1 MSINILEMVKGAIT
15 EDTTGQIGQLLGE
28 DKSKTSSAISS
39 ALPSILGGLMKQSS
53 TNSGATDLFNTVKGF
68 DSGLFGNIAGAL
80 GGGRHTSLIQ
90 TGMGLLGSIFG
101 GNQSGLI
108 GTIARMAGI
117 GQNSAGSLLGIL
129 APIVMSALSGLRSKD
144 NLDSNG
150 LANLLAT
157 QKDHVARELPNELR
171 SELGMDSF
179 LNTNEGVRTQAHDR
193 TRATTTEEPR
203 RSGGGLLGK
212 LLPLAALAIV
222 GWLGYQYLMPG
233 TDTEVASD
241 KASTVNEVDASKID
255 VDQLTGKMT
264 TSMDELTSSIGGIT
278 DEASAK
284 SAVETITGATES
296 LGGLNLDSL
305 TGDAKSAIG
314 GAASPLLDKLKAA
327 LETAYAI
334 PGVKAIIE
342 PIVSPLLGTLSGIIA

>member
-1 MSINILEMVKGAIT
+1 MSINILEMVKGAISD
-15 EDTTGQIGQLLGE
+15 ETTGQIGQLLGE
-28 DKSKTSSAISS
+28 DKTKTSSAISS
-39 ALPSILGGLMKQSS
+39 ALPSILGGLMKQSG
-53 TNSGATDLFNTVKGF
+53 TNAGANDLFDTVKGF
-68 DSGLFGNIAGAL
+68 DSGLFGNIASAL

-90 TGMGLLGSIFG
+90 TGMGLLGTIFAG
-101 GNQSGLI
+101 KQSGLI

-129 APIVMSALSGLRSKD
+129 APIVISALSGLRSKQ
-144 NLDSNG
+144 NLDSSG
-150 LANLLAT
+150 LANLLAN
-157 QKDHVARELPNELR
+157 QKDHVAKELPTELR
-171 SELGMDSF
+171 SELGLDSF
-179 LNTNEGVRTQAHDR
+179 LNQTERVQNNVRTAS
-193 TRATTTEEPR
+193 RAQPE

-212 LLPLAALAIV
+212 LLPLAALAAV

-233 TDTEVASD
+233 SDTNVASD
-241 KASTVNEVDASKID
+241 KASTINQIDASKID
-255 VDQLTGKMT
+255 VDSLTGKV
-264 TSMDELTSSIGGIT
+264 TSSMGDLTSAIGGIT

-284 SAVETITGATES
+284 TALEGITGATES
-296 LGGLNLDSL
+296 LGGLNLDAL

-342 PIVSPLLGTLSGIIA
+342 PIVGPLLGKLAAVIA

>member
-1 MSINILEMVKGAIT
+1 MSINILEMVKGAISD
-15 EDTTGQIGQLLGE
+15 ETTGQIGQLLGE
-28 DKSKTSSAISS
+28 DKTKTSSAISS
-39 ALPSILGGLMKQSS
+39 ALPSILGGLMKQSG
-53 TNSGATDLFNTVKGF
+53 TNAGANDLFNTVKGF
-68 DSGLFGNIAGAL
+68 DSGLIGNIAGAL

-101 GNQSGLI
+101 GKQSGMI

-129 APIVMSALSGLRSKD
+129 APIVMSALSGLRSKE
-144 NLDSNG
+144 NLDSSG
-150 LANLLAT
+150 LANLLAN
-157 QKDHVARELPNELR
+157 QKDHVAKELPTELR
-171 SELGMDSF
+171 SELGLDSF
-179 LNTNEGVRTQAHDR
+179 LNQTERVQDHART
-193 TRATTTEEPR
+193 ATTAEPK
-203 RSGGGLLGK
+203 RSGGLLGK

-233 TDTEVASD
+233 GDTSVASD
-241 KASTVNEVDASKID
+241 KATSATTIDASKID
-255 VDQLTGKMT
+255 VDSLTGKVT
-264 TSMDELTSSIGGIT
+264 TSMGDLTSAVGGIT

-284 SAVETITGATES
+284 SAVEGITGATES

-342 PIVSPLLGTLSGIIA
+342 PIVGPILGKLAAVIA